1 MRIPLTL
8 VGLLTLLAAAPAA
21 AKTKLAVMEL
31 QDQTRGLEASVLES
45 LTDALRT
52 QIAQSGTF
60 IVIDKSRQAAALKK
74 LVTEEKRESYKA
86 CYDSRCQ
93 IPLGQALAADSI
105 LRTKLT
111 RVGSFLLLNAE
122 LVDLEKEAV
131 TGAAQARVLAQPRA
145 GRDDRLLAAVSSVAR
160 QLTGRTGVAI
170 LGSGGGGT
178 AIGGPRRIYG
188 SGSGI
193 EQSPPT
199 PYYGG
204 IVRPP
209 PPRETPEELRERE
222 ARRAELLERQRMQA
236 ALYRQQAA
244 ERADYEQIRRR
255 RINYLAYGWL
265 GIITGG
271 ILAASGV
278 YYMTAKVA
286 AERELAD
293 QADTASE
300 LDAAAEKAKSARTT
314 GITVTAL
321 GGVALGVGTL
331 LVVLA
336 PKLPRREAP
345 VTTSGLRLDRF
356 PVTAP
361 TASGVA
367 VSWGGRF

>member
-1 MRIPLTL
+1 MRPLLSL
-8 VGLLTLLAAAPAA
+8 VGLLTVLGTAPAA

-52 QIAQSGTF
+52 QIAQAGTF

-160 QLTGRTGVAI
+160 QLTGRASLSI
-170 LGSGGGGT
+170 LGTGGAGGGGLGT
-178 AIGGPRRIYG
+178 LRRPYG
-188 SGSGI
+188 SGTGI
-193 EQSPPT
+193 DQSTPP
-199 PYYGG
+199 YGG
-204 IVRPP
+204 IVQPP

-278 YYMTAKVA
+278 YYLTAKVA
-286 AERELAD
+286 AEREVAD

-300 LDAAAEKAKSARTT
+300 LDAAAEKVKSARTT

-321 GGVALGVGTL
+321 GGVAVGVGSL
-331 LVVLA
+331 LVLLA
-336 PKLPRREAP
+336 PKLPRREVP
-345 VTTSGLRLDRF
+345 VTSGLRLDRL
-356 PVTAP
+356 PVAAP
-361 TASGVA
+361 TARGVA